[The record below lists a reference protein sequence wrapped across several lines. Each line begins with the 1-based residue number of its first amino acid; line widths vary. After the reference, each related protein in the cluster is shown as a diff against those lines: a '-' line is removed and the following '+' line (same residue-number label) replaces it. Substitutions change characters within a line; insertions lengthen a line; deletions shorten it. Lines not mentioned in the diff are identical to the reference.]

1 MWIKRNLGGGDRNTR
16 GGGLIRDGGTVVLC
30 HVHIAQ
36 AELVAVALIG
46 TKPLPSGQHVLLTA
60 ITWPRYQ
67 MSFCCLLGKLG
78 SLYL

>member
-1 MWIKRNLGGGDRNTR
+1 MA
-16 GGGLIRDGGTVVLC
+16 GGLIRDGGTVVLC